1 MVISNPC
8 IEIWLLYHKL
18 ADLSEL
24 GIETAKDAKQAL
36 DKVGKYYWVKYL
48 PLMPIAIENAANADK
63 HPESYMPELL
73 ETKVYLLGRAL
84 YERMGKVRFEE
95 FVIALQK
102 MEKEMLERKKRK
114 KKR

>member
-1 MVISNPC
+1 
-8 IEIWLLYHKL
+8 
-18 ADLSEL
+18 
-24 GIETAKDAKQAL
+24 
-36 DKVGKYYWVKYL
+36 
-48 PLMPIAIENAANADK
+48 MPIAIENAANADK

-102 MEKEMLERKKRK
+102 MEQEMLERKKRK
-114 KKR
+114 KK